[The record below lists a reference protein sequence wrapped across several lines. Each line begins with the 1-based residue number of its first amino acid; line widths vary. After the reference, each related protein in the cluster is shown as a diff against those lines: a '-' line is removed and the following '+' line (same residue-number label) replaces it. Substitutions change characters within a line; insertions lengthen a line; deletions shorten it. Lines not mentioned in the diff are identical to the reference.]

1 MKLRKY
7 ILTYKSGKTLEI
19 MAYGFREYEKTWEI
33 DFPSAISSEDGAH
46 DTFTFQKKFIIKI
59 EAESDPVERALNKI
73 ADYLGELGFIAPDT
87 PDEEYKKGGKV

>member
-33 DFPSAISSEDGAH
+33 DFPATFDTDAVYDDGKK
-46 DTFTFQKKFIIKI
+46 DSFRFQKKFIVKI
-59 EAESDPVERALNKI
+59 EEVK
-73 ADYLGELGFIAPDT
+73 
-87 PDEEYKKGGKV
+87 